1 MTASPGGLTILRTTD
16 NRFATKRFV
25 WNATLLEW
33 RKISFNAGAL
43 FHPAEVA
50 ASTLRELVAVP
61 NTCNGIRT
69 R

>member
-43 FHPAEVA
+43 DGT
-50 ASTLRELVAVP
+50 ASPSGVDRGAGCSWRGGVSF
-61 NTCNGIRT
+61 
-69 R
+69 